1 MLRTVKTRLGA
12 WVTTLSPAPLLNL
25 LVSRKGYCVLR
36 DLRYG
41 DDARQKLDLY
51 VPDGLNGPAPV
62 VLFFYGGS
70 WQGGEKAWYLA
81 VGQALAA
88 HKMIV
93 AIADYRLYPQV
104 KYPAFMED
112 GALAVKYLHDVV
124 RAKGGDPEKLFLA
137 GHSAGA
143 YIAVMLAAHPQFLR
157 AADAE
162 PGWIK
167 GVIGIAGPYDF
178 LPLKDAALIDIFG
191 GASEAASQPITYAQ
205 GAHVPMLLVTGTDDR
220 TVRPRNVR
228 RMAARL
234 REGGT
239 VVIEKTYPG
248 TGHIGILLSFARP
261 FRSRTTLL
269 DDITD
274 FVRARAF

>member
-1 MLRTVKTRLGA
+1 MLRTVKTRFGA

-25 LVSRKGYCVLR
+25 LVPRKGYSVLR
-36 DLRYG
+36 DLSYG

-51 VPDGLNGPAPV
+51 VPDSLNGPAPV
-62 VLFFYGGS
+62 LLFFYGGS
-70 WQGGEKAWYLA
+70 WQSGEKDWYLA

-88 HKMIV
+88 RKMIV

-104 KYPAFMED
+104 KYPAFVED
-112 GALAVKYLHDVV
+112 GALAVNTLHGLVGT
-124 RAKGGDPEKLFLA
+124 KGGDPEKLFLA

-157 AADAE
+157 AAGAE

-191 GASEAASQPITYAQ
+191 GDCEPASQPITYAA
-205 GAHVPMLLVTGTDDR
+205 GAHAPMLLVTGANDR

-239 VVIEKTYPG
+239 VVIEKVYPG
-248 TGHIGILLSFARP
+248 TGHIGILLSFARQ
-261 FRSRTTLL
+261 FSRRTTLL

-274 FVRARAF
+274 FVRTRAG